1 MWCLAVRSQ
10 DPRTGRQKTVLELM
24 DEGVVSKVTGA
35 RVGALCYITVKGDIA
50 GEENSFTL

>member
-10 DPRTGRQKTVLELM
+10 DPRTGRRKKVLELT

-35 RVGALCYITVKGDIA
+35 CVGALCYITVKGDIA